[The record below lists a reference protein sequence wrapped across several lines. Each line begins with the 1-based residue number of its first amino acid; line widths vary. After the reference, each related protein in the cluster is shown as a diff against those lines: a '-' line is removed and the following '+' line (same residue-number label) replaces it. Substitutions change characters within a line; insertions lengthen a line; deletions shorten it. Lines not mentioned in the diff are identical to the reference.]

1 MFDFSLITFYVIL
14 NIFELIPASEVSFN
28 AIILLDIILVILTFL
43 KVNFFLRIY
52 DGFSFLVSMLSGVFK
67 DIKYFIA
74 FFFIFILQFGII
86 FMILFSAKHID
97 EYTGIGTLGY
107 FLMIFR
113 VSSGDFSTDDY
124 KDQGSFLVPLTWSL
138 WIIAV
143 FILNIV
149 FMNFIIAVISESYEK
164 VMQKLVAESYRVKAN
179 MIVEREMLL
188 SDLSEK
194 EMKEYFP

>member
-1 MFDFSLITFYVIL
+1 MIV
-14 NIFELIPASEVSFN
+14 
-28 AIILLDIILVILTFL
+28 LLDIILVILTFL
-43 KVNFFLRIY
+43 KINFFLRIY

-67 DIKYFIA
+67 DIKYFII
-74 FFFIFILQFGII
+74 FFFVFILEFGII
-86 FMILFSAKHID
+86 FIILFSAKKID
-97 EYTGIGTLGY
+97 EYDGIGIMGY

-113 VSSGDFSTDDY
+113 IASGDFATDDY

-164 VMQKLVAESYRVKAN
+164 VMQKLVAESFKVKAN
-179 MIVEREMLL
+179 MIVERETLL
-188 SDLSEK
+188 QDLTE
-194 EMKEYFP
+194 